1 MGSETSKVEQVG
13 TEQAATVV
21 WGSVLLRSPGSQS
34 GHKTCLTSPQVL
46 VRGLGCRY
54 TTFLA
59 VPGGKQL
66 AVEGISDPVL
76 AADHSQAFSGSR
88 TKAPRAGEG
97 RWKEVT

>member
-1 MGSETSKVEQVG
+1 MGC
-13 TEQAATVV
+13 
-21 WGSVLLRSPGSQS
+21 W
-34 GHKTCLTSPQVL
+34 
-46 VRGLGCRY
+46 Y

-66 AVEGISDPVL
+66 AVEGISDPIL